1 MDMRGDGQ
9 DGVLRVSFEGRT
21 VEAKEP
27 TERVSGTDAKRLRV
41 RVTGASEGE
50 RFWGTDGFQRPILR
64 KICFLQRFLQRG
76 CLLQGHL

>member
-50 RFWGTDGFQRPILR
+50 RFWGTRSV
-64 KICFLQRFLQRG
+64 
-76 CLLQGHL
+76 